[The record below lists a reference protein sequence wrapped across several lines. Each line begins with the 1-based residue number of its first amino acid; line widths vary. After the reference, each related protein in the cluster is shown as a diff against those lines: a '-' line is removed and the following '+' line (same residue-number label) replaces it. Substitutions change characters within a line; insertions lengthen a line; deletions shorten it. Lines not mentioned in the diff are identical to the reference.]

1 VIKLSLFFTLYSKFK
16 QMKALQIMQ
25 PGELKV
31 VSIEKPALQAGEVLV
46 KLNYVG
52 FCGSDLNT
60 YLGNNPMVK
69 LPVIPGHE
77 IGAVVEAVSEGV
89 PEHIKPGTPCTVNPY
104 TNCGKCPSCRNGRP
118 NACQF
123 NQTFGVQRNG
133 AMCEYIAVP
142 WSKVIAD
149 PDISSK
155 DFALIEPMSVG
166 FHAVARG
173 QVSDLDVV
181 MVIGCGMIGVGAIVR
196 AALRG
201 ARVIAVDVDDAKLAL
216 AKRLG
221 ATFTINSKTENV
233 HERLQSMTNNFGPD
247 VVIEAVGAPPTYQM
261 AINEVAFTG
270 RVVCIGYAKTE
281 IAFETKYFVQ
291 KELDIRGSR
300 NAMPED
306 FRAVIEYMKR
316 GTCPK
321 DELISGIYEPEKAQE
336 AMEQWKA
343 APGKVFR
350 IFVKF

>member
-1 VIKLSLFFTLYSKFK
+1 
-16 QMKALQIMQ
+16 MKALQIIQ
-25 PGELKV
+25 AGEMKV
-31 VSIEKPALQAGEVLV
+31 VSVEKPAPKAGEVLI
-46 KLNYVG
+46 KLCYVG

-60 YLGNNPMVK
+60 YSGRNPMVK

-77 IGAVVEAVSEGV
+77 IGAVVEAVGEGV
-89 PEHIKPGTPCTVNPY
+89 PGHIQPGVSCTVNPY
-104 TNCGKCPSCRNGRP
+104 TACGSCPSCRNGRP

-123 NQTFGVQRNG
+123 NQTFGVQRDG
-133 AMCEYIAVP
+133 AMCEYITVP
-142 WSKVIAD
+142 WSKVI
-149 PDISSK
+149 PDAEISSK
-155 DFALIEPMSVG
+155 DFALVEPMSVG
-166 FHAVARG
+166 FHAVSRG
-173 QVSDLDVV
+173 QVTDLDMV

-196 AALRG
+196 SALRG
-201 ARVIAVDVDDAKLAL
+201 SRVIAVDVDDNKLEL

-221 ATFTINSKTENV
+221 AAYTINSKTEDV
-233 HERLQSMTNNFGPD
+233 HARLQAITNNAGPD

-306 FRAVIEYMKR
+306 FRAVIEYLKR

-321 DELISGIYEPEKAQE
+321 DKLISGIFEPEQAQD
-336 AMEQWKA
+336 AMKQWQA
-343 APGKVFR
+343 NPGKVFR

>member
-1 VIKLSLFFTLYSKFK
+1 
-16 QMKALQIMQ
+16 MKALQIVQ
-25 PGELKV
+25 PGEMKV
-31 VSIEKPALQAGEVLV
+31 VSVEKPVAKAGEVLV
-46 KLNYVG
+46 KLCYVG

-60 YLGNNPMVK
+60 YLGKNPMVK

-77 IGAVVEAVSEGV
+77 IGAVIEAVGEGV
-89 PEHIKPGTPCTVNPY
+89 PAHIQPGIPCTVNPY
-104 TNCGKCPSCRNGRP
+104 TACGSCPSCRNGRP

-123 NQTFGVQRNG
+123 NQTFGVQRDG
-133 AMCEYIAVP
+133 AMSEYIAVP
-142 WSKVIAD
+142 WGKVI
-149 PDISSK
+149 PDAEISSK

-166 FHAVARG
+166 FHAVSRG
-173 QVSDLDVV
+173 QVTDLDVV

-196 AALRG
+196 SALRG
-201 ARVIAVDVDDAKLAL
+201 ARVIAVDVDDSKLAL

-221 ATFTINSKTENV
+221 AAYTINSKTEDV
-233 HERLQSMTNNFGPD
+233 HARIQECTNNFGPD

-321 DELISGIYEPEKAQE
+321 EELISGIYEPEQAQE
-336 AMEQWKA
+336 AMKHWQSD
-343 APGKVFR
+343 PGKVFR